1 MSFIPGF
8 QAGERLYESRNSL
21 IVRASRD
28 SDGLPVVIK
37 ILKNDYPSPEE
48 LARYRREFEIT
59 NSLDLAGVIHSYELR
74 RHEKTLLMVLED
86 FEGMSVADLMAD
98 RSLSLEE
105 FLDAAIQLVE
115 ALVQIHKADIVHKDI
130 CPANLVI
137 NPGTGEIKIIDFG
150 IATRFSVE
158 QPVLTS
164 PEVLEGTLAYMSPE
178 QTGRMNRTL
187 DYRSDFY
194 SLGATFYEMLT
205 GSRPFDNVDFMELV
219 HSHIAREPVP
229 AHRRNADVPLPLSKI
244 VSKLMNKKAESRY
257 QSAVGLLADL
267 ETVRQ
272 GEALERFEAG
282 RSDYSNHFHIPER
295 LYGRDKEVQ
304 ELLTAFDAASQG
316 RAEMVLLGGYSGV
329 GKSALV
335 REIHKPV
342 TAARGYFI
350 AGKFDQLQSNTPYS
364 GMVAALRDLVRQILT
379 ESEDRLERWRMD
391 FQAALSP
398 NAQLILDVLPELE
411 LIIGP
416 QPGLP
421 ELEFAETTNRF
432 KRTIRQFLHTLCSRD
447 RMIVLFL
454 DDLQWADSATLSL
467 LEAVLCDEALSHLLL
482 IGAYRDNE
490 VDSQHPLNVALHAIQ
505 QGGGQVQSMTV
516 APLTLADVVRL
527 LADTLSA
534 DRAQLTALARLIVQ
548 KTHGNPLFVRQF
560 LLDLQHE
567 GLISQVPS
575 GTAERVCW
583 EWDLD
588 AIKAAGITDN
598 VIDLLL
604 SKLQRLP
611 QDAQEALQL
620 AACIGNQFDIDT
632 LALIQHSTRE
642 VAFESLRL
650 AMHEELI
657 RPLTQM
663 TASDTEDVLSPLIV
677 RDWCFQHDRIQQ
689 AAYSLIEQDRQKQV
703 HLAIGRRLQQTL
715 SPMALKER
723 VFEVVDHLNF
733 GCELIEEEQERLA
746 LAELDLMAARK
757 AADATAYQSALA
769 LIVTAQKLVDDPDWA
784 HSYQLTSEI
793 VRQRAKL
800 EYLNGNFERCS
811 ELVLVSLDR
820 SRTDLEK
827 AEVYFTRIA
836 QHTLLTEYR
845 EALEAGCRALKLVGV
860 ELSLDDVQSAG
871 EQAIGQAIQMLEG
884 VDIESL
890 IDRPAVDSAEM
901 ALAQRCLRHLT
912 IAAFLSNQQLFP
924 LIVGTSVRLSLEHG
938 NAPASAL
945 SFSNYGLMLGAY
957 MGRFQEGYQFG
968 ELALRLCEKF
978 QGKAP
983 TATVCLVHGIELMP
997 WVKHIRYSKPVID
1010 KGYRAGLDSGDIL
1023 WAGYLVMYRV
1033 LLDTFAG
1040 KPLDDILD
1048 TMPDQLAFNARTQN
1062 PGATACIVAY
1072 RIVLSTMA
1080 GRSRSSADFSAE
1092 QVDEAGFLQSCE
1104 EHQIAMALCFYKIQK
1119 AQALYLFGRPSEA
1132 LDATREIEDKLSYIV
1147 NHPNLA
1153 DRLLYQSLSLSALL
1167 EGYDSDTRARA
1178 MDQLA
1183 DNLGQLS
1190 VWAENCPENFLAKR
1204 LMVEAEIARQG
1215 DHGADALELYDRAI
1229 DAAHEGQFLQDE
1241 ALANELAARFC
1252 LDSRANSR
1260 AGAMYLRDARYA
1272 YQMWG
1277 ARRKVEELELEFP
1290 QLLTEYRDARTAS
1303 AGHAHVT
1310 FSTRDFTTRQLAMAN
1325 LDLDTLVKAGETI
1338 SGEVVLGKL
1347 LERLLAI
1354 VMENAGAQRGVL
1366 LLSRDRELFIEAE
1379 ASVQSE
1385 QTSVLMSIPIDS
1397 ADGSTLVPA
1406 GVIHFAARTG
1416 NVVVVGDAQIDER
1429 FMADPYVQSSG
1440 SRSLLCQPILSQGE
1454 LIGLVYLEN
1463 ELISSAFTPERTRL
1477 LSLLSG
1483 QIAISINN
1491 AELVENLE
1499 VKVRERTQQL
1509 EVHSRFIEQT
1519 FGRYL
1524 SSEIAGS
1531 LLKSTDGPDF
1541 SGRKTT
1547 VTVLMSDLRG
1557 FSMFSDSLAPE
1568 TIVRLLNNYLSEM
1581 TTVIQKYNGTI
1592 DEFIGDAILVIFGA
1606 PFQRADDAERG
1617 VACALE
1623 MQLMMAR
1630 VNAWN
1635 VLNGLPELEMGIGL
1649 NTGEVVAGNIGSS
1662 KRAKYGVVGSNV
1674 NMAGRIEGY
1683 TVGGQ
1688 ILISQATR
1696 DAVQSPLLLVD
1707 IGSVEP
1713 KGAAHPI
1720 KLFDVKGLQG
1730 NHDLRLPAHDE
1741 EWVELK
1747 QSLSLGFR
1755 YLEGKML
1762 EGRIRRG
1769 SMTGLSSQEAE
1780 IHCHQVPPPF
1790 TDLWLELDA
1799 GDGAE
1804 VITGIYGKVL
1814 RATSKPDGFI
1824 LRFTAMPDDAR
1835 RRLLDARMQST
1846 SDSPADGNPS
1856 RATAGDMSD

>member
-28 SDGLPVVIK
+28 SDALPVVIK

-48 LARYRREFEIT
+48 LARYRREFDIT
-59 NSLDLAGVIHSYELR
+59 NSLDLPGVVRSHELR

-86 FEGMSVADLMAD
+86 FEGMSVADLMAS
-98 RSLSLEE
+98 RALSLDE

-115 ALVQIHKADIVHKDI
+115 ALAEIHKANIIHKDL

-150 IATRFSVE
+150 IATRFSRE
-158 QPVLTS
+158 QAVLTS

-178 QTGRMNRTL
+178 QTGRMNRAL

-205 GSRPFDNVDFMELV
+205 GSRPFENVDFMELV
-219 HSHIAREPVP
+219 HSHIAREPAP
-229 AHRRNADVPLPLSKI
+229 AHRRKADVPLPLSKI
-244 VSKLMNKKAESRY
+244 VSKLMNKKAENRY
-257 QSAVGLLADL
+257 QSASGLLADL
-267 ETVRQ
+267 EKVRG
-272 GEALERFEAG
+272 GESLERFEAG
-282 RSDYSNHFHIPER
+282 RNDYSNRFHIPER
-295 LYGRDKEVQ
+295 LYGRDDDVQ
-304 ELLTAFDAASQG
+304 ELLTAFERASSG
-316 RAEMVLLGGYSGV
+316 RTEMVLVGGYSGV

-342 TAARGYFI
+342 TAAHGYFI
-350 AGKFDQLQSNTPYS
+350 AGKFDQFQSNTPYS

-379 ESEDRLERWRMD
+379 ESEEQLERWRLD
-391 FQAALSP
+391 LQAALSP

-416 QPGLP
+416 QPALP
-421 ELEFAETTNRF
+421 ELEFAEATNRF

-447 RMIVLFL
+447 RVIALFL
-454 DDLQWADSATLSL
+454 DDLQWADSATLNL
-467 LEAVLCDEALSHLLL
+467 LEAVLCDVALNHLLL
-482 IGAYRDNE
+482 IGAYRDNQ
-490 VDSQHPLNVALHAIQ
+490 VDSQHPLSVALRDIQ
-505 QGGGQVQSMTV
+505 SKGGQLTTV
-516 APLTLADVVRL
+516 TLTPLTLADVVRL

-548 KTHGNPLFVRQF
+548 KTAGNPLFVRQF

-567 GLISQVPS
+567 GLITQVPS
-575 GTAERVCW
+575 TEVERVRW

-604 SKLQRLP
+604 SKLQRLSGE
-611 QDAQEALQL
+611 AREALQL
-620 AACIGNQFDIDT
+620 AACIGNHFDIDT
-632 LALIQHSTRE
+632 LALIQDSTPD
-642 VAFESLRL
+642 VAFDSLRQ
-650 AMHEELI
+650 AMEEELI
-657 RPLTQM
+657 RPLTQLI
-663 TASDTEDVLSPLIV
+663 TSDDEDVLSPLVV
-677 RDWCFQHDRIQQ
+677 REWCFQHDRIQQ
-689 AAYSLIEQDRQKQV
+689 AAYSLIEESRQKKV
-703 HLAIGRRLQQTL
+703 HLTIGRRLQQTL
-715 SPMALKER
+715 SPAALRER

-733 GCELIEEEQERLA
+733 GRDLLEDEQERLA

-757 AADATAYQSALA
+757 AADATAYQSALT
-769 LIVTAQKLVDDPDWA
+769 LITIAQELVDDADWTR
-784 HSYQLTSEI
+784 HYPLISEV

-800 EYLNGNFERCS
+800 EYLNGHFKECS
-811 ELVLVSLDR
+811 ALVATSLEK

-845 EALEAGCRALKLVGV
+845 EALEAGCSALKLVGV
-860 ELSLDDVQSAG
+860 ELPLDDVQVAG
-871 EQAIGQAIQMLEG
+871 EQAIGTAARMLEG
-884 VDIESL
+884 LAIDAL
-890 IDRPAVDSAEM
+890 IDNRNVDSAEM

-945 SFSNYGLMLGAY
+945 SFANYGLMLGAY
-957 MGRFQEGYQFG
+957 MGRYSEGYQFG
-968 ELALRLCEKF
+968 ELALRLCDRF
-978 QGKAP
+978 PGKAP
-983 TATVCLVHGIELMP
+983 AATVCLVHGIELMP
-997 WVKHIRYSKPVID
+997 WVKHIRHSKPVID

-1033 LLDTFAG
+1033 LLDSFAG
-1040 KPLDDILD
+1040 KPLDDVLEA
-1048 TMPDQLAFNARTQN
+1048 MPDQLAFNARTQN
-1062 PGATACIVAY
+1062 PGATACIIAY
-1072 RIVLSTMA
+1072 RLVLSTLA
-1080 GRSRSSADFSAE
+1080 GRSRSSADFSDGE
-1092 QVDEAGFLQSCE
+1092 TDEAAFLRSCE
-1104 EHQIAMALCFYKIQK
+1104 EHQIAMALCFYQIQK
-1119 AQALYLFGRPSEA
+1119 AQALYLFGRPAEA
-1132 LDATREIEDKLSYIV
+1132 LEATRAIDDKLSYIV

-1167 EGYDSDTRARA
+1167 DGYDSETRAGA
-1178 MDQLA
+1178 LQQLSA
-1183 DNLGQLS
+1183 NLAQLS
-1190 VWAENCPENFLAKR
+1190 VWADNCPENFLAKR
-1204 LMVEAEIARQG
+1204 LIVEAELARVEGRVG
-1215 DHGADALELYDRAI
+1215 DVFELYDRAI

-1241 ALANELAARFC
+1241 ALANELAARFS
-1252 LDSRANSR
+1252 LESRGNSR

-1290 QLLTEYRDARTAS
+1290 QLLTEYRDARTAA
-1303 AGHAHVT
+1303 AGQAHVT

-1325 LDLDTLVKAGETI
+1325 LDLDTLVKAGQAI

-1347 LERLLAI
+1347 LERLLGI
-1354 VMENAGAQRGVL
+1354 VMENAGAQRGVFL
-1366 LLSRDRELFIEAE
+1366 LCRDRELFIEAE
-1379 ASVQSE
+1379 ASVLSE
-1385 QTSVLMSIPIDS
+1385 DTSVLMSIPIDS
-1397 ADGSTLVPA
+1397 VDGSKLVPA
-1406 GVIHFAARTG
+1406 GVIHFAARTQD
-1416 NVVVVGDAQIDER
+1416 VVVVEDAQIDER
-1429 FMADPYVQSSG
+1429 FMVDSYVQGSG
-1440 SRSLLCQPILSQGE
+1440 SRSLLCQPILSQGQ

-1463 ELISSAFTPERTRL
+1463 QLVSSAFTPERTRL

-1499 VKVRERTQQL
+1499 DKVRERTEQL

-1524 SSEIAGS
+1524 SNEIADS

-1557 FSMFSDSLAPE
+1557 FSTFSDSLAPE

-1606 PFQRADDAERG
+1606 PFQRPDDAERA

-1688 ILISQATR
+1688 ILISSATR
-1696 DAVQSPLLLVD
+1696 DAIQSPLVLVD
-1707 IGSVEP
+1707 IGTVEP
-1713 KGAAHPI
+1713 KGASHPVN
-1720 KLFDVKGLQG
+1720 LFDVKGLKG
-1730 NHDLRLPAHDE
+1730 SHELFLPDLDAQWTELRAPLP
-1741 EWVELK
+1741 
-1747 QSLSLGFR
+1747 LSFR

-1762 EGRIRRG
+1762 EGRVWQGAI
-1769 SMTGLSSQEAE
+1769 SSLSSQEAE
-1780 IHCHQVPPPF
+1780 VQCDSVPPPF

-1799 GDGAE
+1799 GEGFAA
-1804 VITGIYGKVL
+1804 IAGIYAKVL
-1814 RATSKPDGFI
+1814 RRSSGAGDFV
-1824 LRFTAMPDDAR
+1824 LRFTALPADAQK
-1835 RRLLDARMQST
+1835 RLSAARSASRPSKDRGPLST
-1846 SDSPADGNPS
+1846 SVDTP
-1856 RATAGDMSD
+1856 T

>member
-59 NSLDLAGVIHSYELR
+59 RSLDLPGVIHSYELR

-86 FEGMSVADLMAD
+86 FDGMSLADLMAN
-98 RSLSLEE
+98 RSLSLDE

-115 ALVQIHKADIVHKDI
+115 ALKHIHQAGIVHKDI

-137 NPGTGEIKIIDFG
+137 NPGTGEIKFIDFG
-150 IATRFSVE
+150 IATRFSSE
-158 QPVLTS
+158 QPVLSS

-194 SLGATFYEMLT
+194 SLGATFHEMLT
-205 GSRPFDNVDFMELV
+205 GVRPFENVDFMELV

-229 AHRRNADVPLPLSKI
+229 AHRCKADVPLPLSKI
-244 VSKLMNKKAESRY
+244 VSKLMSKKAENRY
-257 QSAVGLLADL
+257 QSAMGLLADL
-267 ETVRQ
+267 ETVRE
-272 GEALERFEAG
+272 GESLERFEAG
-282 RSDYSNHFHIPER
+282 RSDYSAHFHIPER
-295 LYGRDKEVQ
+295 LYGRDKEVK
-304 ELLTAFDAASQG
+304 ELLAAFDRASDG
-316 RAEMVLLGGYSGV
+316 RAEMILVGGYSGV

-350 AGKFDQLQSNTPYS
+350 AGKFDQMQSNTPYS

-379 ESEDRLERWRMD
+379 ESVDGLEQWRAD
-391 FQAALSP
+391 LQAALSP

-411 LIIGP
+411 LVIGP
-416 QPGLP
+416 QPTLP

-432 KRTIRQFLHTLCSRD
+432 KRTIRQFLLTLCSRE

-467 LEAVLCDEALSHLLL
+467 LEAVLCDEALRHLLL

-490 VDSQHPLNVALHAIQ
+490 VDGQHPLSLALQDIQ
-505 QGGGQVQSMTV
+505 QGGGHLQFMTV
-516 APLTLADVVRL
+516 APLTLTDIVRL

-534 DRAQLTALARLIVQ
+534 DRGQLTSLARLIVQ

-560 LLDLQHE
+560 LLDLE
-567 GLISQVPS
+567 RAGLLTQEASSVS
-575 GTAERVCW
+575 ERARW
-583 EWDLD
+583 QWDLN

-604 SKLQRLP
+604 GKLQRLP
-611 QDAQEALQL
+611 LEAQEALQL

-642 VAFESLRL
+642 MAFESLRPAL
-650 AMHEELI
+650 HEELI
-657 RPLTQM
+657 RPLTQL
-663 TASDTEDVLSPLIV
+663 TTSDEDDVLSPLVV

-689 AAYSLIEQDRQKQV
+689 AAYSLIEKNRQKQV

-715 SPMALKER
+715 SPTALKER
-723 VFEVVDHLNF
+723 VFEVVDHLNY
-733 GCELIEEEQERLA
+733 GCELIGDEQEKLA
-746 LAELDLMAARK
+746 LAELDLMAAGK

-769 LIVTAQKLVDDPDWA
+769 LIVTAQDLVNDPDWTR
-784 HSYQLTSEI
+784 HYELTSEI

-800 EYLNGNFERCS
+800 EYLNGHFNQCS
-811 ELVLVSLDR
+811 RLVLESLEKSR
-820 SRTDLEK
+820 SDLEK
-827 AEVYFTRIA
+827 AEVCFTRIA
-836 QHTLLTEYR
+836 QHTLLTEYQ
-845 EALEAGCRALKLVGV
+845 EALEAGCRALQLVGV
-860 ELSLDDVQSAG
+860 ELPLDDVQTAG
-871 EQAIGQAIQMLEG
+871 EQAIARVVQLMEG
-884 VDIESL
+884 VDIDSL
-890 IDRPAVDSAEM
+890 IDRPVVDSAEM

-924 LIVGTSVRLSLEHG
+924 LIVGTSVGISLEHG
-938 NAPASAL
+938 NAPTSAL
-945 SFSNYGLMLGAY
+945 SFSNYGLIIGAY
-957 MGRFQEGYQFG
+957 MGRFREGYQFG
-968 ELALRLCEKF
+968 ELALRLCDKF
-978 QGKAP
+978 PGKAP

-997 WVKHIRYSKPVID
+997 WVRHIRHSRPVID
-1010 KGYRAGLDSGDIL
+1010 RGYRAGLDSGDIL

-1033 LLDTFAG
+1033 MLDSFAG
-1040 KPLDDILD
+1040 KPLDDIID
-1048 TMPDQLAFNARTQN
+1048 GIPDQLAFNARTRN
-1062 PGATACIVAY
+1062 PGATACIVAHQ
-1072 RIVLSTMA
+1072 IVLSTLA
-1080 GRSRSSADFSAE
+1080 GRSRSSADFSAGE
-1092 QVDEAGFLQSCE
+1092 IDESAFLKSCE
-1104 EHQIAMALCFYKIQK
+1104 EHQIAMALCFYRIRK
-1119 AQALYLFGRPSEA
+1119 AQALYLFGRPAEA
-1132 LDATREIEDKLSYIV
+1132 LEETRAIEDKLSYIV

-1153 DRLLYQSLSLSALL
+1153 ERLLYQSLALSALAA
-1167 EGYDSDTRARA
+1167 GQDDDTRMRT
-1178 MDQLA
+1178 MDQLS
-1183 DNLGQLS
+1183 DNLAQLTL
-1190 VWAENCPENFLAKR
+1190 WAEHCPENFLAKR
-1204 LMVEAEIARQG
+1204 LMVEAEIARL
-1215 DHGADALELYDRAI
+1215 DDRDADALELYDRAI

-1241 ALANELAARFC
+1241 AQANELAARFC
-1252 LDSRANSR
+1252 LDKRTNSR

-1272 YQMWG
+1272 LQMWG
-1277 ARRKVEELELEFP
+1277 ASRKVEELELEFP

-1303 AGHAHVT
+1303 AGQTAAT
-1310 FSTRDFTTRQLAMAN
+1310 FGTRDFSTRQLAMAN
-1325 LDLDTLVKAGETI
+1325 LDLNTLVKAGETL
-1338 SGEVVLGKL
+1338 SGEVVLA
-1347 LERLLAI
+1347 RLLDRLLGI

-1366 LLSRDRELFIEAE
+1366 LLSRDGELFIEAE
-1379 ASVQSE
+1379 ASVLSE
-1385 QTSVLMSIPIDS
+1385 QASVLMSIPIDS
-1397 ADGSTLVPA
+1397 VDGSTLVPA
-1406 GVIHFAARTG
+1406 GVIHFAARTE
-1416 NVVVVGDAQIDER
+1416 NVVVVADAQIDER
-1429 FMADPYVQSSG
+1429 FMADSYVQRKG
-1440 SRSLLCQPILSQGE
+1440 SRSLLCQPILSQGK
-1454 LIGLVYLEN
+1454 LLGLVYLEN

-1499 VKVRERTQQL
+1499 VKVRERTRQL
-1509 EVHSRFIEQT
+1509 ELHSRFIEQT

-1524 SSEIAGS
+1524 STEIADS

-1557 FSMFSDSLAPE
+1557 FSTFSDSLDPE
-1568 TIVRLLNNYLSEM
+1568 TIVKLLNNYLSEM

-1606 PFQRADDAERG
+1606 PFQRADDAERA
-1617 VACALE
+1617 VACALK

-1635 VLNGLPELEMGIGL
+1635 VLNGLPELEMGIGI
-1649 NTGEVVAGNIGSS
+1649 NTGEVVAGNIGSR

-1674 NMAGRIEGY
+1674 NMAGRIEGH

-1688 ILISQATR
+1688 VLISKSTR
-1696 DAVQSPLLLVD
+1696 DAVQSPLQLVD

-1713 KGAAHPI
+1713 KGATNPVQ
-1720 KLFDVKGLQG
+1720 LFDVRGLLG
-1730 NHDLRLPAHDE
+1730 NHDLRLPEPSDA
-1741 EWVELK
+1741 WVEL
-1747 QSLSLGFR
+1747 SRGLPLGFR
-1755 YLEGKML
+1755 HLEGKML
-1762 EGRIRRG
+1762 EGRTRRG
-1769 SMTGLSSQEAE
+1769 VMMGLSAREAE
-1780 IHCHQVPPPF
+1780 IQCRSMPPPF

-1799 GDGAE
+1799 ADDAPM
-1804 VITGIYGKVL
+1804 ITGIYGKVL
-1814 RATSKPDGFI
+1814 RRSSRAGRFI
-1824 LRFTAMPDDAR
+1824 LRFTAMPAEAQ
-1835 RRLLDARMQST
+1835 RRLLGVRTRRAVNLSDHEEST
-1846 SDSPADGNPS
+1846 RLVPEEGQ
-1856 RATAGDMSD
+1856 T